1 VCARARARA
10 YACNVKKD
18 QCSNK
23 TDISHHCREEDLE
36 ICAVEQETKT
46 CGIIILSLCRAPSQD
61 FIQFLRVLNATL
73 KYLYNPKSKFLICG
87 DIDVHYLNENN

>member
-1 VCARARARA
+1 MAVKDLLLLILGCYLPGSIFCRQSLQRGDVCVCV
-10 YACNVKKD
+10 CNVKKD

-46 CGIIILSLCRAPSQD
+46 CSIIILSLYRAPS
-61 FIQFLRVLNATL
+61 
-73 KYLYNPKSKFLICG
+73 
-87 DIDVHYLNENN
+87 